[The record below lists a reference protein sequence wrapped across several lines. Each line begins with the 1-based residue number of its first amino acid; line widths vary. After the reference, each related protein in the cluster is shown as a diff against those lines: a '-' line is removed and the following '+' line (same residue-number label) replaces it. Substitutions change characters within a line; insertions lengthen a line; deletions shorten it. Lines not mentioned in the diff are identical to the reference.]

1 LVERSTV
8 EAMTP
13 GSVVV
18 DLAAESGGNV
28 DGSRPGEEVMIGST
42 LVWGARNV
50 PSQMPVHASRLFSA
64 NVVELLLLMTTDGRV
79 EPDFSDEI
87 VDGACVTHDGAVRHA
102 YTRDLLGEVG

>member
-1 LVERSTV
+1 LVERSAI
-8 EAMTP
+8 EAMKP

-28 DGSRPGEEVMIGST
+28 DGSRPGEEVMVGSA

-50 PSQMPVHASRLFSA
+50 ASDMPVHASRLYAA
-64 NVVELLLLMTTDGRV
+64 NVIELLLLITRDGHV
-79 EPDFSDEI
+79 EPDFADEI
-87 VDGACVTHDGAVRHA
+87 VDGACVTHNGVVRHG